1 MTSRAVLIGCRLA
14 GALRKQLAT
23 PIGFGYRFDHRSAF
37 PAGLDIR
44 FARRVETAPSVDP
57 DAA

>member
-1 MTSRAVLIGCRLA
+1 MASRAVLIGCRLA
-14 GALRKQLAT
+14 GASRKRLAT
-23 PIGFGYRFDHRSAF
+23 LIAFGYRFNHRSAF
-37 PAGLDIR
+37 HVGLDIR